1 MSYIIA
7 VAGKGGT
14 GKTTISALMV
24 RLLKDK
30 KMGSVLAVD
39 ADPNSN
45 LGASLGTEMGETI
58 GEIIDAVASNP
69 QIVPAGMSKD
79 RFIEYRVQT
88 AIKECDGFD
97 LLTMGRPEGPGCYCF
112 ANNILRNVIGNLMK
126 EYDYIVIDNEAGLEH
141 FSRRTTRDADTLL
154 VISDS
159 TKVGLK
165 AASRINELTK
175 ELKLKIKKTQL
186 IINRKMQD
194 ADDGLIEQTG
204 LDCIGELPEDA
215 SILKISLNGGSLL
228 GLETGS
234 QGLKQLQKI
243 GEKIWQA
250 KQS

>member
-14 GKTTISALMV
+14 GKTTISALIV

-30 KMGSVLAVD
+30 KGPTVLAVD

-45 LGASLGTEMGETI
+45 LGASLGTEMGQTV
-58 GEIIDAVASNP
+58 GEIIDEVASNP
-69 QIVPAGMSKD
+69 QIVPAGISKD

-88 AIKECDGFD
+88 AVKECDGFD

-112 ANNILRNVIGNLMK
+112 ANNILRNVIGNLIRD
-126 EYDYIVIDNEAGLEH
+126 YDYIVIDNEAGLEH
-141 FSRRTTRDADTLL
+141 FSRRTTRDADILL

-159 TKVGLK
+159 TKVGLQ
-165 AASRINELTK
+165 AAGRINTLTK
-175 ELKLKIKKTQL
+175 ELKLKIKNKQL
-186 IINRKMQD
+186 IINRKRQD
-194 ADDGLIEQTG
+194 PDAELIKQTG
-204 LDCIGELPEDA
+204 LDCIGGIPEDEA
-215 SILKISLNGGSLL
+215 ILKISLNGGSLL

-243 GEKIWQA
+243 GGKIWQA
-250 KQS
+250 K